1 VLAFN
6 LLQPITDALGHV
18 LTAIHAVVPSY
29 GFDMIL
35 IALVVRLA
43 LWPLAQQQFKSMA
56 EMQKL
61 QPLMKALQAKY
72 KGNPQELQ
80 AATMA
85 LYKEHGV
92 NPLAGCL
99 PMVIQLPIL
108 FGLYWAINEH
118 VGCNPEFWSTSKL
131 QCVIDGKV
139 AGTAPPGDF
148 WGAHFL
154 WIGSPVSQHFPQIFA
169 TSLAT
174 LDMPLFIL
182 YIVSMYVSV
191 RYGSPPS
198 TDPQQAQTQKIMA
211 FVSPAMIAFF
221 GWKYHF
227 ASALLIYWFSL
238 NVFTMAQQAFMYRKF
253 GLIGGPKPEPLP
265 APAAKALV
273 ANGKSGA
280 ARQTPPAAKN
290 GSTSGRSS
298 RRSKR

>member
-6 LLQPITDALGHV
+6 LLQPVTDALGKL
-18 LTAIHAVVPSY
+18 LTEIHALVPSY

-61 QPLMKALQAKY
+61 QPLLKGLQAKH
-72 KGNPQELQ
+72 KGAPQELQ

-118 VGCNPEFWSTSKL
+118 VGCNPANWIPATATAAAKCST
-131 QCVIDGKV
+131 GG
-139 AGTAPPGDF
+139 AAPPGDF

-154 WIGSPVSQHFPQIFA
+154 WIGSPISVHFPQIFA
-169 TSLAT
+169 ISLAT
-174 LDMPLFIL
+174 LDIPLFVL

-227 ASALLIYWFSL
+227 ASALLIYWLSL

-253 GLIGGPKPEPLP
+253 GLIGGPKPAVAIAAP
-265 APAAKALV
+265 APALAT
-273 ANGKSGA
+273 NGKSGS

>member
-6 LLQPITDALGHV
+6 LLQPLTNALGSV
-18 LTAIHAVVPSY
+18 LTGLHALVPSY

-61 QPLMKALQAKY
+61 QPLLKGLQAKH
-72 KGNPQELQ
+72 KGQAQELQ

-92 NPLAGCL
+92 NPLAGCF
-99 PMVIQLPIL
+99 PMLIQLPIL

-118 VGCNPEFWSTSKL
+118 VGCNPAQWVPATASAAAKCLT
-131 QCVIDGKV
+131 GG
-139 AGTAPPGDF
+139 AAPPGDF
-148 WGAHFL
+148 WGAHFA
-154 WIGSPVSQHFPQIFA
+154 WIGSPLSVQFPQVFA
-169 TSLAT
+169 TSLAV
-174 LDMPLFIL
+174 LDLPLFLL

-198 TDPQQAQTQKIMA
+198 SDPQQAQTQKIMA
-211 FVSPAMIAFF
+211 FMSPAMIAFF

-227 ASALLIYWFSL
+227 ASALLLYWLSL
-238 NVFTMAQQAFMYRKF
+238 NVFTMAQQFFMYRKF
-253 GLIGGPKPEPLP
+253 GLIGGPKPALAEVTATP
-265 APAAKALV
+265 ALAT
-273 ANGKSGA
+273 NGKSGA
-280 ARQTPPAAKN
+280 VRQTPPAAKN
-290 GSTSGRSS
+290 GSTSGRSR

>member
-1 VLAFN
+1 VLAFSFN
-6 LLQPITDALGHV
+6 VLQPVTNAMLG
-18 LTAIHAVVPSY
+18 LLNGIHKLIPSY
-29 GFDMIL
+29 GLDMIL

-61 QPLMKALQAKY
+61 QPLLKGLQAKH
-72 KGNPQELQ
+72 KGDPQQLQ

-99 PMVIQLPIL
+99 PMVIQLPVL
-108 FGLYWAINEH
+108 FGLYWAIN
-118 VGCNPEFWSTSKL
+118 S
-131 QCVIDGKV
+131 QIDHFK
-139 AGTAPPGDF
+139 TQ
-148 WGAHFL
+148 HFL
-154 WIGSPVSQHFPQIFA
+154 WIGSPLSQQYPQIFA
-169 TSLAT
+169 TSLAV
-174 LDMPLFIL
+174 LDMPLFIV

-198 TDPQQAQTQKIMA
+198 SDPQQAQTQKIMA

-227 ASALLIYWFSL
+227 ASALLLYWLSL
-238 NVFTMAQQAFMYRKF
+238 NVFTMAQQFIMYRKF
-253 GLIGGPKPEPLP
+253 GLIGGPKPALATPVPVP
-265 APAAKALV
+265 ALAT
-273 ANGKSGA
+273 NGNSSA

-290 GSTSGRSS
+290 GSTSGRSR

>member
-1 VLAFN
+1 MLAFN
-6 LLQPITDALGHV
+6 ILQPVTDTLGRL
-18 LTAIHAVVPSY
+18 LTEIHALVPSY
-29 GFDMIL
+29 GLDMIL

-61 QPLMKALQAKY
+61 QPLLKGLQAKH
-72 KGNPQELQ
+72 KGAPQELQ

-99 PMVIQLPIL
+99 PMLIQLPIL

-118 VGCNPEFWSTSKL
+118 VGCNPANWDAVKQLCST
-131 QCVIDGKV
+131 G
-139 AGTAPPGDF
+139 GTAAPGDF

-154 WIGSPVSQHFPQIFA
+154 WIGSPISAHFPQIFA
-169 TSLAT
+169 ISLAT
-174 LDMPLFIL
+174 LDIPLFLL

-198 TDPQQAQTQKIMA
+198 SDPQQAQTQKIMA

-227 ASALLIYWFSL
+227 ASALLIYWLSL

-253 GLIGGPKPEPLP
+253 GLIGGPKPALAADGP
-265 APAAKALV
+265 APAKALV
-273 ANGKSGA
+273 TNGKSGS

>member
-1 VLAFN
+1 MLAFN
-6 LLQPITDALGHV
+6 LLQPVTNAMLSLLNG
-18 LTAIHAVVPSY
+18 IHTLIPSY
-29 GFDMIL
+29 GLDMIL

-43 LWPLAQQQFKSMA
+43 MWPLAQQQFKSMA

-61 QPLMKALQAKY
+61 QPLLKGLQAKY
-72 KGNPQELQ
+72 KGNPQEQQ

-92 NPLAGCL
+92 NPLAGCF
-99 PMVIQLPIL
+99 PMLIQLPVL
-108 FGLYWAINEH
+108 FGLYWAIN
-118 VGCNPEFWSTSKL
+118 S
-131 QCVIDGKV
+131 QIDHFK
-139 AGTAPPGDF
+139 TQ
-148 WGAHFL
+148 HFL
-154 WIGSPVSQHFPQIFA
+154 WIGSPLSDQFPQIFA
-169 TSLAT
+169 TSLAV
-174 LDMPLFIL
+174 LDIPLFLL

-198 TDPQQAQTQKIMA
+198 SDPQQAQTQKIMA

-227 ASALLIYWFSL
+227 ASALLIYWLSL
-238 NVFTMAQQAFMYRKF
+238 NVFTMAQQFFMYRKF
-253 GLIGGPKPEPLP
+253 GLIGGPKPELVVAAPVP
-265 APAAKALV
+265 ALAT
-273 ANGKSGA
+273 NGKSSA

>member
-6 LLQPITDALGHV
+6 VLQPVTDALGHV
-18 LTAIHAVVPSY
+18 LTAIHALVPSY
-29 GFDMIL
+29 GFDMVL

-61 QPLMKALQAKY
+61 QPLLKGLQAKH

-99 PMVIQLPIL
+99 PMLIQLPIL

-118 VGCNPEFWSTSKL
+118 VGCNPLNWDAGKL
-131 QCVIDGKV
+131 QCMIDGKV
-139 AGTAPPGDF
+139 AGAAPPGDF

-154 WIGSPVSQHFPQIFA
+154 WIGSPISTHFPQIFA

-174 LDMPLFIL
+174 LDMPLFLL

-198 TDPQQAQTQKIMA
+198 SDPQQAQTQKIMA

-227 ASALLIYWFSL
+227 ASALLIYWLSL

-253 GLIGGPKPEPLP
+253 GLIGGPKPALAAASP
-265 APAAKALV
+265 APALV
-273 ANGKSGA
+273 TNGKSGS

>member
-6 LLQPITDALGHV
+6 VLQPITDALGHV

-43 LWPLAQQQFKSMA
+43 LWPIAQQQFKSMA

-61 QPLMKALQAKY
+61 QPLMKALQAKH
-72 KGNPQELQ
+72 KGNPQEQQ

-118 VGCNPEFWSTSKL
+118 VGCNPANWIPAVGNVAAKCST
-131 QCVIDGKV
+131 G
-139 AGTAPPGDF
+139 GNAPPGDF

-154 WIGSPVSQHFPQIFA
+154 WIGSPISQHLPQIFA

-174 LDMPLFIL
+174 LDLPLFIL
-182 YIVSMYVSV
+182 YIVSMYISV

-198 TDPQQAQTQKIMA
+198 TDPQQAQTQRIMA

>member
-1 VLAFN
+1 VLAFSFN
-6 LLQPITDALGHV
+6 VLQPVTDAMLALLNG
-18 LTAIHAVVPSY
+18 IHKLIPSY
-29 GFDMIL
+29 GLDMIL

-61 QPLMKALQAKY
+61 QPLLKELQAKH
-72 KGNPQELQ
+72 KGEPQQLQ

-99 PMVIQLPIL
+99 PMVIQLPVL
-108 FGLYWAINEH
+108 FGLYWAIN
-118 VGCNPEFWSTSKL
+118 S
-131 QCVIDGKV
+131 QIDHFK
-139 AGTAPPGDF
+139 TQY
-148 WGAHFL
+148 FL
-154 WIGSPVSQHFPQIFA
+154 WIGSPLSHQFPQIFA
-169 TSLAT
+169 TSLAV
-174 LDMPLFIL
+174 LDMPLFII
-182 YIVSMYVSV
+182 YIISMYISV

-198 TDPQQAQTQKIMA
+198 SDPQQAQTQKIMA

-227 ASALLIYWFSL
+227 ASALLLYWLSL
-238 NVFTMAQQAFMYRKF
+238 NIFTMAQQFIMYRKF
-253 GLIGGPKPEPLP
+253 GLIGGPKPALASAVAVP
-265 APAAKALV
+265 ALAG
-273 ANGKSGA
+273 NGKSGA

-290 GSTSGRSS
+290 GSTSGRSR

>member
-1 VLAFN
+1 MLAFN
-6 LLQPITDALGHV
+6 VLQPVTDALGHV
-18 LTAIHAVVPSY
+18 LTAIHALVPSY
-29 GFDMIL
+29 GFDMVL

-61 QPLMKALQAKY
+61 QPLLKGLQAKN

-99 PMVIQLPIL
+99 PMLIQLPIL

-118 VGCNPEFWSTSKL
+118 VGCNPLNWDAGKL
-131 QCVIDGKV
+131 QCMIDGKA
-139 AGTAPPGDF
+139 AGSAPPGDF

-154 WIGSPVSQHFPQIFA
+154 WIGSPISTHFPQIFA

-174 LDMPLFIL
+174 LDLPLFLL

-198 TDPQQAQTQKIMA
+198 SDPQQAQTQKIMA

-227 ASALLIYWFSL
+227 ASALLIYWLSL

-253 GLIGGPKPEPLP
+253 GLIGGPKPALATAAP
-265 APAAKALV
+265 APARV
-273 ANGKSGA
+273 TNGKSGS